1 MQSIRHALA
10 LAVSLVLGTQVL
22 AAQPEQQFSGRVR
35 QLCRKYLEGFASPQ
49 TDLVYHHRLNGPR
62 GLAALADP
70 KEIAAGTVRG
80 EPMPYGYGSGIQ
92 DVALE
97 NGQLLFALCDAQEAT
112 GDAYFAATA
121 RRLWAGFRR
130 LAAVSP
136 EPGFV
141 PRGPHPDG
149 KSYYRDSSRDQH
161 AAFVEALWRYG
172 RWPQS
177 TPADRQFIAEQL
189 DRFASRMERN
199 DWRILVEDNS
209 HQAHVGFTWLQR
221 TSVGAVSLL
230 SVLAQVADATGSQHW
245 RAEYER
251 FGQEQEGMRWRQW
264 LHPDAADHWPQL
276 TLYSNQFSQALEA
289 LRRAE
294 KDPQRSRQIHDLQ
307 RRLTL
312 RALETNVFDPQC
324 WRRLDWAGQL
334 DEPATQ
340 AKLQE
345 LGLSLT
351 RPTTVLELHQAFDP
365 QRWRQSPA
373 DRKSL
378 YAKLCFGLPTVAC
391 HAALLCGDPDLLQRV
406 TPTVE
411 KMVDQML
418 ALGDEYQ
425 HGENFNRT
433 VILGLLL
440 AAQLKTT
447 E

>member
-1 MQSIRHALA
+1 MSKHVVLLMVLLCGDPVAL
-10 LAVSLVLGTQVL
+10 
-22 AAQPEQQFSGRVR
+22 AQPEQSRAGRVR
-35 QLCRKYLEGFASPQ
+35 QLCHKYLEGFASPQ
-49 TDLVYHHRLNGPR
+49 TDLAYHHRLNGPR
-62 GLAALADP
+62 GLAGLADP
-70 KEIAAGTVRG
+70 REIAAGTVQG
-80 EPMPYGYGSGIQ
+80 KPMPYGYGSGIQ

-177 TPADRQFIAEQL
+177 TAADRQFITEQL
-189 DRFASRMERN
+189 DRFAGRMERN
-199 DWRILVEDNS
+199 GWQILVEDNS
-209 HQAHVGFTWLQR
+209 RQAHVGFTWLQR

-245 RAEYER
+245 HTEYER
-251 FGQEQEGMRWRQW
+251 FGQEKESLRWRQL
-264 LHPDAADHWPQL
+264 LHPDAVDHWPQL

-294 KDPQRSRQIHDLQ
+294 EDPQRSRQLHDLQ
-307 RRLTL
+307 RRLAL
-312 RALETNVFDPQC
+312 RALEGNVFDPQC

-334 DEPATQ
+334 DEPATE
-340 AKLQE
+340 AKLLE
-345 LGLSLT
+345 MGLSLT
-351 RPTTVLELHQAFDP
+351 RHTTVLELHQAFDP
-365 QRWRQSPA
+365 QRWRRSPA
-373 DRKSL
+373 DIKNL
-378 YAKLCFGLPTVAC
+378 HAKLCFGLPTVAC
-391 HAALLCGDPDLLQRV
+391 HAALLCGDPDLLQQV

-418 ALGDEYQ
+418 ILGDEYQ
-425 HGENFNRT
+425 HGENFNRAVT
-433 VILGLLL
+433 LGLLL
-440 AAQLKTT
+440 VARQKHP
-447 E
+447 